1 MSNVVVVVVSV
12 VAVVVAFAT
21 VAVESAHVFS
31 ISQTFPDDV
40 ASSSFVIGEFAAL
53 LEACASPTASNR
65 LKRECLRGLATR
77 EFACHDEQTT
87 CVVDGTHVEISSVS
101 FACDGGACPSSNPTF
116 DPYLSTTTE
125 EDCAFGPVNG
135 YVGSTCHSSARC
147 QWLAER
153 PNVASFGEYC
163 PSATGE
169 YCCASNA
176 TRDETTFDGV
186 PMMSSSSTIDYM
198 QQLSHVTDLSFR
210 VHYDVQPPSLVR
222 VVVDAPYVTSDR
234 TMTFYEN
241 GALKT
246 YAMCPSAYMFDFA
259 DPVEPLPRAED
270 GYYRRASAQTSW
282 LPLRFYPALDLVGR
296 PRSPCG
302 NYDFQYGGSPEA
314 FRDAFGFPDL
324 LTNASTRFAY
334 GPTPAV
340 DPDAWAG
347 LEGVAGV
354 PSGANT
360 FWTMG
365 EPANGRVNYT
375 AGYWDLVS
383 GFYRCRDHETGAPL
397 VSRESEGNT
406 YIGGVGYEVE
416 SYSWTLHLC
425 QVGYFGPNCADTSTI
440 QSYAKTCATIP
451 STFAV
456 APRQVSHVDTT
467 PTSSG
472 LVSKSFLRSVS
483 SVRGGC
489 PIGSERVAVA
499 FTLLVFETEYTIVND
514 TAHAV
519 AEPRDV
525 FEGNQTGVALFDA
538 SHATSTR
545 TFLASNPTVEGMYAL
560 APFVSSTSGADVLH
574 RTIVV
579 VTRCFDTG
587 HDPASR
593 TRARGDAFAK
603 AASDGHGRV
612 RFQLEVSLQKNA
624 GPYVVKNA
632 LTVRVLGTEDTF
644 VLRDVDVM
652 EQKGARANHAL
663 YANYET
669 AAADASPSFP
679 NALPSNS
686 EVVMFAGDQ
695 LCSKQQLVE
704 GDAHGTALRPNA
716 VGACVLSAK
725 GEAATDGDGVPV
737 AGREIFYRTTGMSEP
752 APYVFGCFRDWI
764 DVSDASPTSAGV
776 YEMPVLRRLPD
787 ENHESDFW
795 FVVRGELSRTELP
808 GTGGTTIA
816 DRFGTGLFAYDETAN
831 DGAGSNVADVSS
843 EMQRDP
849 LTTSASLDVLSAGCS
864 ETAGNLRAACNLACF
879 DVEEGLLTS
888 TTHGENRTLV
898 VHHVSVATVVD
909 ADGSAARHRF
919 GGGGD
924 DVGGG
929 GSIADARRRHRRRDR
944 RRERRRRRDLLLLA
958 TDDAIGGVGGVGGVG
973 GRVETTER
981 RDAASS
987 KNEGDD
993 AEGTRSLARKIRV
1006 IARERH
1012 REVGSGGGD
1021 VTDDDGATSNAV
1033 MWTIAW
1039 TIFGCALFVA
1049 FAACAFACARSE
1061 SERWSRRGKKRNRKH
1076 RRHHSK

>member
-1 MSNVVVVVVSV
+1 MRGMLPT
-12 VAVVVAFAT
+12 FAT
-21 VAVESAHVFS
+21 ARSLLFFIAVGTIVFGGSGVAAGQHVFS
-31 ISQTFPDDV
+31 IAQTFPDDV

-77 EFACHDEQTT
+77 EFACHDGQTT
-87 CVVDGTHVEISSVS
+87 CVVDGTHVDVSSVS
-101 FACDGGACPSSNPTF
+101 FACDGACPSSNATF
-116 DPYLSTTTE
+116 DPYLSTTTT
-125 EDCAFGPVNG
+125 EDCALGSVNG

-147 QWLAER
+147 QWLSER

-176 TRDETTFDGV
+176 TRDETTFDGI
-186 PMMSSSSTIDYM
+186 PMVSSSSTIDYM

-234 TMTFYEN
+234 TMTFHEN
-241 GALKT
+241 GVLKT

-282 LPLRFYPALDLVGR
+282 LPLRFYPAPDLLGR
-296 PRSPCG
+296 PRSACG
-302 NYDFQYGGSPEA
+302 NYDFQYDSPEA

-334 GPTPAV
+334 GPTPSV

-354 PSGANT
+354 PSGGNT

-383 GFYRCRDHETGAPL
+383 GFYRCRDHETGASL
-397 VSRESEGNT
+397 VSRESEGDT
-406 YIGGVGYEVE
+406 YIGGVVYEVE

-425 QVGYFGPNCADTSTI
+425 QVGYFGTNCADTSTI

-499 FTLLVFETEYTIVND
+499 FTLLVFETEYAVVND

-519 AEPRDV
+519 AEPRGV
-525 FEGNQTGVALFDA
+525 FEGNQTGVALIDA
-538 SHATSTR
+538 SHASSTR
-545 TFLASNPTVEGMYAL
+545 TFLASNPTSEGMYAL
-560 APFVSSTSGADVLH
+560 APFVSSASGADVLH

-624 GPYVVKNA
+624 GPYVVKNG

-663 YANYET
+663 YGNYET

-686 EVVMFAGDQ
+686 EVVVFAGDQ

-737 AGREIFYRTTGMSEP
+737 AGREIFYRTTGMPEP

-831 DGAGSNVADVSS
+831 GGAGSNVADVSS

-849 LTTSASLDVLSAGCS
+849 LTTSASLAVLSAGCS

-888 TTHGENRTLV
+888 TTLGENRTLV
-898 VHHVSVATVVD
+898 VHHVSVATVVN
-909 ADGSAARHRF
+909 ADGSVARHRF
-919 GGGGD
+919 GGVGAGGT
-924 DVGGG
+924 VV
-929 GSIADARRRHRRRDR
+929 DARRR
-944 RRERRRRRDLLLLA
+944 RERRRRDLLLLA
-958 TDDAIGGVGGVGGVG
+958 ANDDVSGNV
-973 GRVETTER
+973 
-981 RDAASS
+981 DAD
-987 KNEGDD
+987 E
-993 AEGTRSLARKIRV
+993 TRSLARKIRV

-1012 REVGSGGGD
+1012 EDVGSGGGG
-1021 VTDDDGATSNAV
+1021 VTDDDATSNAV
-1033 MWTIAW
+1033 LWTIAW
-1039 TIFGCALFVA
+1039 TVFGCALFVA
-1049 FAACAFACARSE
+1049 FVACACACARSGG
-1061 SERWSRRGKKRNRKH
+1061 SERWSRRGKKRNRKRNIKH
-1076 RRHHSK
+1076 FSHARRTFKT